1 MVQDKP
7 KPTFFFFLYMIRLFF
22 KTIANTTENACITQL
37 NTLMSNVDFFSLG
50 KIMQYWRTFFECY
63 CVAMQRKEEKKKRE
77 GKRRRRK
84 KAIPP
89 KSTKTDRSTGRQ
101 HYKATKKEL
110 TGFTVGF
117 VFMLR
122 ICQGERWV
130 GPAWQAGAA
139 AWLDPP
145 APQSHGML
153 WGHHCF
159 ILSIGVWP
167 CTDRVTSVGEPH
179 FRTKCQSSSS
189 CWFTNA

>member
-1 MVQDKP
+1 ML
-7 KPTFFFFLYMIRLFF
+7 T
-22 KTIANTTENACITQL
+22 
-37 NTLMSNVDFFSLG
+37 FFSLG

-63 CVAMQRKEEKKKRE
+63 CVAMQRKEEEKKR
-77 GKRRRRK
+77 RK
-84 KAIPP
+84 EEK
-89 KSTKTDRSTGRQ
+89 KEESHSSRVNQNRGSTECQR
-101 HYKATKKEL
+101 YKATYKKDL

-122 ICQGERWV
+122 ICQGECWV

-159 ILSIGVWP
+159 VLSIGVWP